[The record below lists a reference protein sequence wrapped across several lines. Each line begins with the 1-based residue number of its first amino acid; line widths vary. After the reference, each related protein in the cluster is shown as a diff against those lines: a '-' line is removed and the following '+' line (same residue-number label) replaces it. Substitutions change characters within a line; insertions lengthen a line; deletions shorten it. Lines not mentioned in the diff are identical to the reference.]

1 MLFNTI
7 TALALASSAAAVPTY
22 GLEPRQA
29 ATLNAAMVARGRS
42 CMYIWLHTSVTSD

>member
-42 CMYIWLHTSVTSD
+42 CMFMTVNLKTSN